1 MFTDTGTIPQP
12 IPEIVSDPDYVP
24 EPQPTPAPPSYD
36 DVDDL
41 GLPSLG
47 DALLDK
53 FPFCLPSDI
62 GRIMDIFTAERVTPY
77 WEVDLYETLGDKIPF
92 RGDTAFAIDLAEYE
106 ELGAISRWTA
116 TIGYCLFL
124 LLITRQMITW

>member
-1 MFTDTGTIPQP
+1 MFRPGLC
-12 IPEIVSDPDYVP
+12 S

-77 WEVDLYETLGDKIPF
+77 WEVDLYETLGDKILSAVI
-92 RGDTAFAIDLAEYE
+92 RLLQLILRSMRSWAQYLDGLQLSVTACSCF
-106 ELGAISRWTA
+106 
-116 TIGYCLFL
+116 
-124 LLITRQMITW
+124 